1 MADFSKPKNISMFG
15 RPLWL
20 AFEGPD
26 TLQQVAG
33 WKLLGGRRHA
43 KSDSNDTDHV
53 LAALPSRVALDVCLQ
68 NPVSLPLVL
77 TAVNSHL
84 RVVISMDQGTGVPHT
99 ATPSKLVLELAAM
112 KLLCEENNWTA
123 SIKTLTQQPL
133 QLGLIVKGL
142 KGELFARLVMILAWD
157 QIRSSP
163 ASPDMIQAF
172 DKDNQAKERAQAFQ
186 SSVGQ
191 ERRNFVPT
199 FTVSEFLKSL

>member
-1 MADFSKPKNISMFG
+1 MSFRLDLEDRKRMLVKESKAEELSKRMADFSKPKHFSMIG

-33 WKLLGGRRHA
+33 GKLLGGRRHA

-53 LAALPSRVALDVCLQ
+53 LAALSSRVALDVCLQ
-68 NPVSLPLVL
+68 NPVSLPLVR

-84 RVVISMDQGTGVPHT
+84 RVVISMDQGTGVLHT

-112 KLLCEENNWTA
+112 KLHCEENNWTA
-123 SIKTLTQQPL
+123 SIKTLTQELL

-142 KGELFARLVMILAWD
+142 KGELFASLVMILARD

-172 DKDNQAKERAQAFQ
+172 Y
-186 SSVGQ
+186 
-191 ERRNFVPT
+191 
-199 FTVSEFLKSL
+199 